1 MQGFLWEV
9 LGNIFHIRT
18 LLLMNLGVFLGIV
31 FGAIPGLS
39 GNLGIIL
46 LLPFTTAME
55 LGEAILFLTSIFC
68 GGEFGGSISAIL
80 INTPGTNSATC
91 TMIEGY
97 PMAKRGNARKALMTA
112 LTASFCGG
120 TLSAI
125 ALLCF
130 APMIA
135 HFTLSFGPPEY
146 FAMSFFGLSIIASLC
161 GKSLAK
167 GIVAGAIG
175 VALSL
180 VGMDSITGSTR
191 FTFGEVEFLRGLT
204 LIAILSGLFAIPNI
218 IDKIHKAGGGEKER
232 EIIGMSKDDR
242 LTWAEFFRLKW
253 IILKSSLIGI
263 VVGAIPGA
271 GAGIASFISYNEA
284 KRTSK
289 EPEKFGTGVL
299 EGIAA
304 PEAANNGVTSA
315 SLIPLL
321 TLGIPGSP
329 SAAAMIGAFSLH
341 GMALGPT
348 LFRNNAGIMYTIMT
362 GLILVNVFML
372 VQGKFLSGFCAKITK
387 VPDTVLAAILVVV
400 CVGGAYSVNNSALDA
415 RVFVVFGIFAYL
427 LSLVKIPTVPIV
439 LGFVLGN
446 MVDYNLRRGLTMCGN
461 NLLTFVT
468 RPITLVILLLTA
480 AFLAAN
486 LMQER
491 KEKARNLKE
500 MGDDN

>member
-1 MQGFLWEV
+1 MQEFVLEV
-9 LGNIFHIRT
+9 IGNIFHIRT

-46 LLPFTTAME
+46 LVPFTTAME
-55 LGEAILFLTSIFC
+55 LGEAVLFLTAIFC

-112 LTASFCGG
+112 LAASFCGG
-120 TLSAI
+120 TLSAL
-125 ALLCF
+125 ALLCL
-130 APMIA
+130 APAIA

-161 GKSLAK
+161 GNSLTK
-167 GIVAGAIG
+167 GILAGIIG
-175 VALSL
+175 ILLSMT
-180 VGMDSITGSTR
+180 GMDPITGTTR
-191 FTFGEVEFLRGLT
+191 FTFGVVELLRGLT
-204 LIAILSGLFAIPNI
+204 LIAILSGLFAVPNI
-218 IDKIHKAGGGEKER
+218 IDKIRRGGSQSKTSD
-232 EIIGMSKDDR
+232 IIAMSKDDR
-242 LTWAEFFRLKW
+242 LTLKEFLGLKW
-253 IILKSSLIGI
+253 IILKSSIIGI
-263 VVGAIPGA
+263 VVGAVPGA

-289 EPEKFGTGVL
+289 TPEKFGTGVL

-341 GMALGPT
+341 GMAMGPT
-348 LFRNNAGIMYTIMT
+348 LFRNNREIMYTIMA
-362 GLILVNVFML
+362 GLLLVNLFML
-372 VQGKFLSGFCAKITK
+372 IQGNFLSGFCARITK
-387 VPDTVLAAILVVV
+387 VPQSVLSALLVVT
-400 CVGGAYSVNNSALDA
+400 CVAGAYSVNNSALDA
-415 RVFVVFGIFAYL
+415 KVFVIFGIFSYL
-427 LSLVKIPTVPIV
+427 LSLVKIPAVPIV

-446 MVDYNLRRGLTMCGN
+446 MVDYNLRRGLTMCDN
-461 NLLTFVT
+461 NVFAFVT
-468 RPITLVILLLTA
+468 RPITLVILILTFG
-480 AFLAAN
+480 FLTVN
-486 LMQER
+486 LMQARRGR
-491 KEKARNLKE
+491 K
-500 MGDDN
+500 